1 MTLHPDPVPL
11 RADAD
16 GNIYVGTSRV
26 LLDTVVNHYRQ
37 GLSAEDIARGH
48 DTITLADVHA
58 VVAYYLRHRDDV
70 DAYLRQREGE
80 AAELRQRLEAANAP
94 RLAQLRAKIDAARA
108 QRDAQRAATAD

>member
-16 GNIYVGTSRV
+16 GNIYLGTSRV

-37 GLSAEDIARGH
+37 GLSADVLARGH

-58 VVAYYLRHRDDV
+58 VVAT
-70 DAYLRQREGE
+70 
-80 AAELRQRLEAANAP
+80 
-94 RLAQLRAKIDAARA
+94 IC
-108 QRDAQRAATAD
+108 ATAMMWTPTFDSGKGKRLNCA